1 MFDCRNTLNNL
12 ATFAFLRGR
21 SIFSRTLGHRGKTF
35 AVQKESGHQNQR
47 LDVWLLGVRWVSDWS
62 SCCTKPNP
70 DRCNRWDDRNTDEA
84 WNALLLF
91 QRHKNVLISA
101 EPTFISASW
110 VERKNDSDNEKIYI
124 FFREKNS
131 DTNPEADPWISRV
144 ARVCKVSCIP
154 EEASFIPLR
163 D

>member
-1 MFDCRNTLNNL
+1 M
-12 ATFAFLRGR
+12 
-21 SIFSRTLGHRGKTF
+21 
-35 AVQKESGHQNQR
+35 
-47 LDVWLLGVRWVSDWS
+47 
-62 SCCTKPNP
+62 
-70 DRCNRWDDRNTDEA
+70 
-84 WNALLLF
+84 
-91 QRHKNVLISA
+91 LISA

-110 VERKNDSDNEKIYI
+110 VEREKDPDNEKIYI